1 MTGRHKKWVH
11 WLPVIAL
18 CLVIFLQSSFP
29 SPELGPSFPLK
40 DKLLHMAAYG
50 LLAIL
55 FARACRETWP
65 GRLYRKQ
72 LLFVS
77 IGFATLYGLGD
88 ELHQSLVA
96 SRQAEGWDV
105 VADFAGGA
113 MGAFLY
119 VKWVFAR
126 GRTAGR

>member
-18 CLVIFLQSSFP
+18 CLAIFLQSSFP

-50 LLAIL
+50 LLAIF
-55 FARACRETWP
+55 FAHACQKTWP
-65 GRLYRKQ
+65 GRLSLKQ
-72 LLFVS
+72 LLLVS
-77 IGFATLYGLGD
+77 AGFATLYGISD

-96 SRQAEGWDV
+96 ARQAEGLDV
-105 VADFAGGA
+105 VADFWGGI
-113 MGAFLY
+113 MGAVLY
-119 VKWVFAR
+119 LKWVAAR
-126 GRTAGR
+126 RRAAVK